1 MVFKRRNK
9 RSWGRTIAEAVW
21 PRGGWTRA
29 AHYMKHRLR
38 RLPDAPH
45 RIARGIFAGV
55 FISFTPLFGLHFAA
69 AAFLAWI
76 MRGNI
81 LASLMATF
89 VGNPITFPFIAAF
102 GVELGN
108 WLLGHPGVMSPL
120 EIFSDFGQAGAEFWR
135 NITTLFTDDLAHWDR
150 LQRFF
155 LRVYLPYLLGG
166 ILLGLVG
173 GIAGYYVSLPL
184 ILAYQNRR
192 KKKLRDRLAKRLA
205 VLEAEQQAKDGQVT
219 ARKAGAET
227 AAKDTSRD
235 DAASNKG

>member
-1 MVFKRRNK
+1 
-9 RSWGRTIAEAVW
+9 
-21 PRGGWTRA
+21 
-29 AHYMKHRLR
+29 MKHRLR

-55 FISFTPLFGLHFAA
+55 FISFTPLFGLHFGA
-69 AAFLAWI
+69 AAFLAWV

-120 EIFSDFGQAGAEFWR
+120 EIFSDFGQAGAEFWV
-135 NITTLFTDDLAHWDR
+135 NITSLFNDDIAHWDR
-150 LQRFF
+150 LHRFF
-155 LRVYLPYLLGG
+155 FRVYLPYLMGGTVLGIIG
-166 ILLGLVG
+166 AVVS
-173 GIAGYYVSLPL
+173 YYISLPV
-184 ILAYQNRR
+184 ILAYQSRR

-205 VLEAEQQAKDGQVT
+205 KLEDTAEATKP
-219 ARKAGAET
+219 E
-227 AAKDTSRD
+227 
-235 DAASNKG
+235 ASPKR

>member
-9 RSWGRTIAEAVW
+9 RSWVRVIAEAMW

-55 FISFTPLFGLHFAA
+55 FISFSPLFGLHFGAA
-69 AAFLAWI
+69 AILAWI

-108 WLLGHPGVMSPL
+108 WMLGHPGVMSPL

-135 NITTLFTDDLAHWDR
+135 NVTSLFNDDVAHWDQ
-150 LQRFF
+150 LHRFF
-155 LRVYLPYLLGG
+155 FRVYFPYLLGG
-166 ILLGLVG
+166 AVL
-173 GIAGYYVSLPL
+173 GIAGGITSYYVSLPV

-205 VLEAEQQAKDGQVT
+205 AREAAADLHGQNET
-219 ARKAGAET
+219 KPKGETDSAG
-227 AAKDTSRD
+227 KMSGD
-235 DAASNKG
+235 DAAGTKG

>member
-9 RSWGRTIAEAVW
+9 RSWGRTVAEALW

-55 FISFTPLFGLHFAA
+55 FISFSPLFGLHFGA
-69 AAFLAWI
+69 AAFLAWV

-108 WLLGHPGVMSPL
+108 WMLGHPGVMSPL
-120 EIFSDFGQAGAEFWR
+120 EIFSDFGQAGAEFWQ
-135 NITTLFTDDLAHWDR
+135 NIMSLFSGEPAHWDR
-150 LQRFF
+150 LHRFF
-155 LRVYLPYLLGG
+155 FRVYLPYLLGG
-166 ILLGLVG
+166 VLLGLIG
-173 GIAGYYVSLPL
+173 GIASYYVSLPL
-184 ILAYQNRR
+184 ILAYQHRR
-192 KKKLRDRLAKRLA
+192 KKKLRDRLEKRIA
-205 VLEAEQQAKDGQVT
+205 QRESGPHIKEDAGQP
-219 ARKAGAET
+219 
-227 AAKDTSRD
+227 
-235 DAASNKG
+235 KG

>member
-1 MVFKRRNK
+1 MVFKRRDK
-9 RSWGRTIAEAVW
+9 RSWGRVFTEALW

-55 FISFTPLFGLHFAA
+55 FISFSPLFGLHFGAA
-69 AAFLAWI
+69 ALLAWV

-102 GVELGN
+102 GVEFGN
-108 WLLGHPGVMSPL
+108 YLLGHPGVMSPL

-135 NITTLFTDDLAHWDR
+135 NITSLFTSDPAHWDR
-150 LQRFF
+150 LHRFF
-155 LRVYLPYLLGG
+155 FRVYLPYLVGG
-166 ILLGLVG
+166 ILPGLAG
-173 GIAGYYVSLPL
+173 GILAYYLSLPV
-184 ILAYQNRR
+184 IIAYQNRR
-192 KKKLRDRLAKRLA
+192 KKKLRDRLEKRIA
-205 VLEAEQQAKDGQVT
+205 QREAEAEEEISGDDE
-219 ARKAGAET
+219 AGT
-227 AAKDTSRD
+227 
-235 DAASNKG
+235 KG

>member
-9 RSWGRTIAEAVW
+9 RSWGRVVAEGLW

-45 RIARGIFAGV
+45 RIARGILAGV
-55 FISFTPLFGLHFAA
+55 FISFTPLFGLHFAGA
-69 AAFLAWI
+69 ALLAWI

-89 VGNPITFPFIAAF
+89 VGNPITFPFIAGF
-102 GVELGN
+102 SVELGN

-120 EIFSDFGQAGAEFWR
+120 EIFTDFGLASVEFWN
-135 NITTLFTDDLAHWDR
+135 NITSLFSDVPAHWDR
-150 LQRFF
+150 LHRFF
-155 LRVYLPYLLGG
+155 FRVYLPFLLGG
-166 ILLGLVG
+166 TVLGIFS
-173 GIAGYYVSLPL
+173 GIGAYYMSLPV

-192 KKKLRDRLAKRLA
+192 KKKLRERLAKRIA
-205 VLEAEQQAKDGQVT
+205 AREAEAEKQAGVAISD
-219 ARKAGAET
+219 
-227 AAKDTSRD
+227 D
-235 DAASNKG
+235 DAAIAKR

>member
-9 RSWGRTIAEAVW
+9 RSWGRVMAEGLW

-45 RIARGIFAGV
+45 RIARGILAGV
-55 FISFTPLFGLHFAA
+55 FISFTPLFGLHFAG

-89 VGNPITFPFIAAF
+89 VGNPITFPFIAGF
-102 GVELGN
+102 SVELGN
-108 WLLGHPGVMSPL
+108 WMLGHPGVMSPL
-120 EIFSDFGQAGAEFWR
+120 EIFSDFGQASVEFW
-135 NITTLFTDDLAHWDR
+135 NNMTSLFSDLPAHWDR
-150 LQRFF
+150 LHRFF
-155 LRVYLPYLLGG
+155 FRVYLPF
-166 ILLGLVG
+166 LVG
-173 GIAGYYVSLPL
+173 GTVLGIFSGIAGYYMSLPV

-192 KKKLRDRLAKRLA
+192 KKKLRERLAKRLA
-205 VLEAEQQAKDGQVT
+205 AREAEAEKQ
-219 ARKAGAET
+219 AGA
-227 AAKDTSRD
+227 AISDD
-235 DAASNKG
+235 DAAASKR

>member
-9 RSWGRTIAEAVW
+9 RSWGRVFAEALW

-55 FISFTPLFGLHFAA
+55 FISFSPLFGLHFAV
-69 AAFLAWI
+69 AAFLAWV

-135 NITTLFTDDLAHWDR
+135 NIASLFNDDTAHWDR
-150 LQRFF
+150 LHRFF
-155 LRVYLPYLLGG
+155 FRVYLPYLMGG
-166 ILLGLVG
+166 TLLGIVG
-173 GIAGYYVSLPL
+173 AVISYYMSLPV
-184 ILAYQNRR
+184 IMAYQNRR
-192 KKKLRDRLAKRLA
+192 KKKLRDRLAKRIA
-205 VLEAEQQAKDGQVT
+205 AREAEAGQQGDGAT
-219 ARKAGAET
+219 PRSMSG
-227 AAKDTSRD
+227 D
-235 DAASNKG
+235 DAATTKG

>member
-9 RSWGRTIAEAVW
+9 RSWARTIAEAMW

-55 FISFTPLFGLHFAA
+55 FISFSPLFGLHFGAA
-69 AAFLAWI
+69 AILAWV

-108 WLLGHPGVMSPL
+108 WMLGHPGVMSPL

-135 NITTLFTDDLAHWDR
+135 NVTSLFNDEVAHWDR
-150 LQRFF
+150 LHRFF
-155 LRVYLPYLLGG
+155 FRVYLPYLLGG
-166 ILLGLVG
+166 VVLGIAG
-173 GIAGYYVSLPL
+173 GIASYYVSLPV

-192 KKKLRDRLAKRLA
+192 KKKLRDRLEKRLA
-205 VLEAEQQAKDGQVT
+205 AREAAVELQNQHEAKPKGEADPAV
-219 ARKAGAET
+219 K
-227 AAKDTSRD
+227 TSGD
-235 DAASNKG
+235 DEATTKG

>member
-9 RSWGRTIAEAVW
+9 RSWVRTIAEAMW

-55 FISFTPLFGLHFAA
+55 FISFSPLFGLHFGAA
-69 AAFLAWI
+69 AILAWV

-108 WLLGHPGVMSPL
+108 WMLGHPGVMSPL

-135 NITTLFTDDLAHWDR
+135 NVTSLFNDEVAHWDR
-150 LQRFF
+150 LHRFF
-155 LRVYLPYLLGG
+155 FRVYLPYLLGG
-166 ILLGLVG
+166 VVLGIAG
-173 GIAGYYVSLPL
+173 GIASYYVSLPV

-192 KKKLRDRLAKRLA
+192 KKKLRDRLEKRLA
-205 VLEAEQQAKDGQVT
+205 AREAAVELQNQHVKTPKGEGDPAVK
-219 ARKAGAET
+219 
-227 AAKDTSRD
+227 TSGD
-235 DAASNKG
+235 DEATTKG

>member
-9 RSWGRTIAEAVW
+9 RTWGRTAAEALW

-55 FISFTPLFGLHFAA
+55 FISFSPLFGLHFGA
-69 AAFLAWI
+69 AAFLAWV

-108 WLLGHPGVMSPL
+108 WMLGHPGVMSPL
-120 EIFSDFGQAGAEFWR
+120 EIFSDFGQAGAEFWQ
-135 NITTLFTDDLAHWDR
+135 NIISLFSSEPAHWDR
-150 LQRFF
+150 LHRFF
-155 LRVYLPYLLGG
+155 FRVYLPYLLGG
-166 ILLGLVG
+166 VLLGIIG
-173 GIAGYYVSLPL
+173 GIAGYYVSLPV

-192 KKKLRDRLAKRLA
+192 KKKLRDRLEKRLA
-205 VLEAEQQAKDGQVT
+205 QREVGAQRENGSNTKED
-219 ARKAGAET
+219 AGLP
-227 AAKDTSRD
+227 
-235 DAASNKG
+235 KG